1 MGVIGLGIQGLGF
14 WISSTVLGLRVMGLG
29 FGVKGSRFRG

>member
-14 WISSTVLGLRVMGLG
+14 WISGTALGLRVMGLG